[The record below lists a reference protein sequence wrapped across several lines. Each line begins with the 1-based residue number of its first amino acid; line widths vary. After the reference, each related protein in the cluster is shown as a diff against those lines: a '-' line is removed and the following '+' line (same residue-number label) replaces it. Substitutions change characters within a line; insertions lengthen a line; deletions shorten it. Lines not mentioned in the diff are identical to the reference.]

1 MNHRDLD
8 RLLHH
13 TADPVYA
20 LADAACR
27 AWLKSQQH
35 QRNGDQGRWKEAQD
49 DQTNHAHAMLRL
61 CGALGIE
68 T

>member
-1 MNHRDLD
+1 MNERDLD
-8 RLLHH
+8 RRLHA
-13 TADPVYA
+13 TPDPIHD

-35 QRNGDQGRWKEAQD
+35 QRNGDQGQWMEAID
-49 DQTNHAHAMLRL
+49 ANTNHAHAMLRL